1 MLFID
6 LDLIPANPDEKHA
19 EFLSDADFIV
29 PQKFK
34 DQLGP
39 ENLVFLEKYG
49 SYLRCLSRG
58 LIEPVNE
65 SQRRFLAGQE
75 VDDVAIQTL
84 RLAIGVN
91 DETGRVSRVRVFPT
105 GDFVGYKKSKI
116 RPIKFPEKSPW
127 AL

>member
-65 SQRRFLAGQE
+65 SQRRFLAGQA

-116 RPIKFPEKSPW
+116 RPIKFPEPPPW